1 MTDVVVVE
9 NAVGIKHPDFEP
21 LVDRSFAS
29 MRLAIELFNR
39 PDDQGR
45 CEGVL
50 ILLHHAFELLL
61 KAIIVD
67 RSGTAHDEERG
78 YSFGFDKCLS
88 LTTDDYGVLSKDD
101 RCFLSMLDN
110 LRDSAVHYYQMV
122 SEDILYI
129 FAQGA
134 VTLYDRLLCQNTSQ
148 SLKARLPA
156 RILPLSSRPPKDLH
170 LLIDDEFQRLR
181 EALRGNELTRAKAVA
196 ALRPLIAFSVGAED
210 NHRRMTTCDLQ
221 SALDQLEVS
230 DDWKVVFPSIA
241 QLRISTEGDGI
252 LVGVKIVKEKLG
264 AMPVVVV
271 KPGDGIEPEG
281 TIIVKEVNLLDKFT
295 LGMKQMA
302 DQCGL
307 TINKAR
313 GLIIEFKIQEDPESF
328 RTFRIGSQLHKRY
341 SKKALDIL
349 RAHRDEADAIWHKL
363 KHQLSTRPR
372 KPR

>member
-1 MTDVVVVE
+1 MTVVVKE
-9 NAVGIKHPDFEP
+9 TTTGTTHPDFGP

-50 ILLHHAFELLL
+50 IFLHHAFELLL
-61 KAIIVD
+61 KAIIVG
-67 RSGTAHDEERG
+67 RSGTAYDEERG
-78 YSFGFDKCLS
+78 YSFGFDKCLC
-88 LTTDDYGVLSKDD
+88 LATEDYGVLSKDD
-101 RCFLSMLDN
+101 RRFLSMLDN
-110 LRDSAVHYYQMV
+110 LRDSAVHYYQVV
-122 SEDILYI
+122 SEDVLYL

-134 VTLYDRLLCQNTSQ
+134 VTLFDRMLCENTSQ
-148 SLKARLPA
+148 SLKSRLPA

-181 EALRGNELTRAKAVA
+181 EALRSKKVTRAQAVA

-210 NHRRMTTCDLQ
+210 SHRRMTTCDLK

-230 DDWKVVFPSIA
+230 DDWRVVFPAIA
-241 QLRISTEGDGI
+241 QLRVSTEGDGI
-252 LVGVKIVKEKLG
+252 LVGVKIVKNRLG

-271 KPGDGIEPEG
+271 KAGDGIEPQG

-307 TINKAR
+307 TINRAR
-313 GLIIEFKIQEDPESF
+313 ALVFEFKIQEDAEAF

-349 RAHRDEADAIWHKL
+349 RAHRDEADAIWLKV
-363 KHQLSTRPR
+363 KHQLLTKPR

>member
-1 MTDVVVVE
+1 MNLVVTE
-9 NAVGIKHPDFEP
+9 TATGAKHPDFEP

-78 YSFGFDKCLS
+78 YSFGFDKCLC
-88 LTTDDYGVLSKDD
+88 LTTEDYGVLSKDD
-101 RCFLSMLDN
+101 RRFLSMLDN
-110 LRDSAVHYYQMV
+110 LRDSAVHYYQVV
-122 SEDILYI
+122 SEDVLYI

-134 VTLYDRLLCQNTSQ
+134 VTLYDRMLCENTSQ

-181 EALRGNELTRAKAVA
+181 EALRDKELTRAEAIA
-196 ALRPLIAFSVGAED
+196 ALRPLMAFSVGAED
-210 NHRRMTTCDLQ
+210 SHRRMTTCDLK

-230 DDWKVVFPSIA
+230 DDWKVVFPAIA
-241 QLRISTEGDGI
+241 QLRVSTEGDGI
-252 LVGVKIVKEKLG
+252 LVGVKIVKDQLG
-264 AMPVVVV
+264 AMPVMVV
-271 KPGDGIEPEG
+271 KPEDGIEPQG
-281 TIIVKEVNLLDKFT
+281 TTIVKEINLLDKFN
-295 LGMKQMA
+295 LGLLRMA
-302 DQCGL
+302 KHCGL
-307 TINKAR
+307 TSTKAR
-313 GLIIEFKIQEDPESF
+313 ALVFEFKIQEDPEAF
-328 RTFRIGSQLHKRY
+328 HVFQVDSQVYKRY

-349 RAHRDEADAIWHKL
+349 RANRDKADTIWL
-363 KHQLSTRPR
+363 KVKGQLSRRPR
-372 KPR
+372 NPR